1 MAIPQEG
8 SLPPFFVLESGYIV
22 RLTALDPVSGAVVS
36 GVVISNGSIDVDNV
50 NDATP
55 SLTLPSTV
63 SGAYLAAAEA

>member
-36 GVVISNGSIDVDNV
+36 GVVISN
-50 NDATP
+50 DATP
-55 SLTLPSTV
+55 PLTLPSTV